1 MSNIIII
8 PLNSAEELF
17 MFNTTVKVELN
28 LNELEPILFVKLYEL
43 LKKLHP
49 KNTFAIWGVASGIKS
64 SHANKWNKIAEN
76 DLVIFTQD
84 KSFIGYSKVK
94 AKFQSE
100 NVANKLWPSLI
111 GIDIRQYLL
120 TLEKFAE
127 LDTNMQKKIDE
138 ITRKNNVKVD
148 NFDVIEN
155 RFSLHF
161 KDESELLDLT
171 SQTTGLGQGFGLSA
185 MEKKIIEKHAVK
197 LAIEHL
203 SKAGFEQIEDVGDS
217 ESFDILASNDL
228 NCLSIEVKGTTG
240 LGQSITLTKNEVI
253 FQKDAYPNNGL
264 FVVRNIV
271 LVRGDKLSAQGGDI
285 EFISPWLI
293 DKQSLVP
300 ISYDYRF

>member
-8 PLNSAEELF
+8 PLNSAEELL
-17 MFNTTVKVELN
+17 MFHSTVKVELN

-43 LKKLHP
+43 LRKVHP

-64 SHANKWNKIAEN
+64 AYANKWNKIAEN

-100 NVANKLWPSLI
+100 NVSNKLWPSLN
-111 GIDIRQYLL
+111 GIDIRQYLF

-127 LDTNMQKKIDE
+127 LDTNMQKRIDE
-138 ITRKNNVKVD
+138 ISRKNNVKVD

-161 KDESELLDLT
+161 NDEDELLDSTLAT
-171 SQTTGLGQGFGLSA
+171 AGFGQGFGLSA
-185 MEKKIIEKHAVK
+185 VEKKIIEKHAVT

-228 NCLSIEVKGTTG
+228 NSLSIEVKGTTG

-271 LVRGDKLSAQGGDI
+271 LVRGEKLSAQGGDI

-293 DKQSLVP
+293 DEQSLVP